1 MQAHLIPGPQ
11 PRIEFSSR
19 RERGFAE
26 ETGQIRNSL
35 KKINR
40 FKKKN
45 SYFLSLSRQF
55 GTNGEGK
62 IFSIRQ
68 EKYHQPTTLCSSVSE
83 P

>member
-1 MQAHLIPGPQ
+1 MQTYLIPGPQ

-35 KKINR
+35 KKNQSVQKEKFI
-40 FKKKN
+40 
-45 SYFLSLSRQF
+45 LSLSLSQD
-55 GTNGEGK
+55 NSEPMVK
-62 IFSIRQ
+62 
-68 EKYHQPTTLCSSVSE
+68 EKYSLLDKKNTTNQPHSTL

>member
-35 KKINR
+35 KKNQSVQKEKFI
-40 FKKKN
+40 
-45 SYFLSLSRQF
+45 LSLSLK
-55 GTNGEGK
+55 T
-62 IFSIRQ
+62 IRNQ
-68 EKYHQPTTLCSSVSE
+68 W
-83 P
+83 